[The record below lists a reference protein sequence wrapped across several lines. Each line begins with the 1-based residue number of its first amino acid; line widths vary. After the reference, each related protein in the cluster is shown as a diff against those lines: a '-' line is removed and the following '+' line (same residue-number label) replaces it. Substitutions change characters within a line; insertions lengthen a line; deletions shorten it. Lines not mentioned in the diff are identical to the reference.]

1 MEKIFKQR
9 EVFNKH
15 NGDIPITW
23 KDVKDFKF
31 EDNDLITAGYDA
43 PQHGENYGHDGYFY
57 FSVQRQVLE
66 TDKEFELRKK
76 CSEME
81 VERQKKN
88 RYERYLK
95 LKEEF
100 ENDNNRN

>member
-1 MEKIFKQR
+1 MEKIFKTK

-15 NGDIPITW
+15 NGNRALTW

-31 EDNDLITAGYDA
+31 EDDDLIMAGYDE
-43 PQHGENYGHDGYFY
+43 PEHGENYGHDGYFY

-66 TDKEFELRKK
+66 TDAEFESRKF
-76 CSEME
+76 SNERE

-100 ENDNNRN
+100 ENENI

>member
-1 MEKIFKQR
+1 MEKIFKTR

-15 NGDIPITW
+15 NGNNPIIWRDI
-23 KDVKDFKF
+23 KDFKF
-31 EDNDLITAGYDA
+31 EEDDVINAGYD
-43 PQHGENYGHDGYFY
+43 PPEYSENYGHDGYYY
-57 FSVQRQVLE
+57 FSVKRQVLE
-66 TDKEFELRKK
+66 TDTEFEIRKK
-76 CSEME
+76 CSERE

-100 ENDNNRN
+100 ENDI

>member
-1 MEKIFKQR
+1 MERLIKTKD
-9 EVFNKH
+9 VFNKH
-15 NGDIPITW
+15 NGNRSITW

-31 EDNDLITAGYDA
+31 EDDDIINAGFDPPEYS
-43 PQHGENYGHDGYFY
+43 ENYGHDGYYY

-66 TDKEFELRKK
+66 TDEEFEARKK
-76 CSEME
+76 HSKME

-100 ENDNNRN
+100 ENE

>member
-1 MEKIFKQR
+1 MEKIFKTK
-9 EVFNKH
+9 EVFTKN
-15 NGDIPITW
+15 NPNRSITW

-31 EDNDLITAGYDA
+31 EDDDIINSGYD
-43 PQHGENYGHDGYFY
+43 PPEHGENYGHDGYFY

-66 TDKEFELRKK
+66 TDEEFELRKK

-88 RYERYLK
+88 RYQRYLK

-100 ENDNNRN
+100 ENGI

>member
-1 MEKIFKQR
+1 MEKIFKTK

-15 NGDIPITW
+15 SSKRALTWEDI
-23 KDVKDFKF
+23 KDFKF
-31 EDNDLITAGYDA
+31 EDGDLIMAGYSE
-43 PQHGENYGHDGYFY
+43 PEYQENYSHDGYYY
-57 FSVQRQVLE
+57 FSVQREVLE
-66 TDKEFELRKK
+66 TDEQFELRKK

-100 ENDNNRN
+100 ENGTV